1 MSTKTLALYGGVFV
15 SVLITMLFVTGVF
28 QQGIQPRV
36 MALFASEE
44 PPPAEEA
51 PKKAAAGEATAKP
64 AEPKPPEAASAAPVA
79 PTSSTALAQVPSSP
93 TGTMT
98 SSGPAPATEPPK
110 GTDADIPK
118 RLARVYEGMR
128 PKEAAGVL
136 EKLERPLAAEVL
148 GYMRERQA
156 AKILGAMNADTA
168 AELSRLLGQPRKE
181 DS

>member
-1 MSTKTLALYGGVFV
+1 
-15 SVLITMLFVTGVF
+15 
-28 QQGIQPRV
+28 
-36 MALFASEE
+36 
-44 PPPAEEA
+44 
-51 PKKAAAGEATAKP
+51 
-64 AEPKPPEAASAAPVA
+64 
-79 PTSSTALAQVPSSP
+79 
-93 TGTMT
+93 
-98 SSGPAPATEPPK
+98 
-110 GTDADIPK
+110 
-118 RLARVYEGMR
+118 MR